1 MPAGASVKK
10 NVLLVKAEVGK
21 ARPTVY
27 DLPETNHIYGKQIA
41 RDPDNCASTG
51 RSFIYKRM
59 SRDIIGGQ
67 DHVKNLPHFSPPSSS
82 ALECQGQ
89 IKECHTFS

>member
-27 DLPETNHIYGKQIA
+27 DLPETTHIYGKQIA

-51 RSFIYKRM
+51 KTVHFIKSERAE
-59 SRDIIGGQ
+59 
-67 DHVKNLPHFSPPSSS
+67 NEL
-82 ALECQGQ
+82 
-89 IKECHTFS
+89 